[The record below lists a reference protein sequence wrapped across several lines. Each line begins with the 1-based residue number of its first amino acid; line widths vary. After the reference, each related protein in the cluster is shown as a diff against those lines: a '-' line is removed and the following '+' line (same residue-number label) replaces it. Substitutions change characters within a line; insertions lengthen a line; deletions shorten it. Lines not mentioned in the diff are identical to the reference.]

1 MTDRPAPRNVA
12 RVKSSDKST
21 AILLDSASDLLF
33 EIYLMRG
40 DCSRAAEFLLRQKQ
54 VDPDA
59 VELCARLDESLARS
73 FRLLR
78 ATLERMQR
86 SHPGSPKASE

>member
-1 MTDRPAPRNVA
+1 M
-12 RVKSSDKST
+12 
-21 AILLDSASDLLF
+21 LLDSAADLLF

-54 VDPDA
+54 VDPHA
-59 VELCARLDESLARS
+59 VDLCARLDESLAQS
-73 FRLLR
+73 FRQLR

-86 SHPGSPKASE
+86 SCPGSRKASE